1 MTESTPSYYK
11 YWGKADKETGEY
23 HLLPYHCLDVA
34 AVGEIIIKNNPL
46 LLKRLSAISGIEK
59 KVLKKLLVFFLALHD
74 LGKFAESFQFVIP
87 KLFNKLQGKTISYKQ
102 PYSRKHFGHDSIG
115 FLLWKGFAFN
125 NFAQQI
131 QHGCASNADDWWDIL
146 KWFLETSNGHHGLP
160 VKQNNKSLSDY
171 FTEFDLQNTVEL
183 IEALRKLFSLKIHPS
198 IELDKDYDRLY
209 KKLSE
214 ASWILAGFNVLADW
228 IGSGEQFEY
237 ISETKSLKQYWR
249 GTALR
254 KAEIAI
260 QYASILPCKSNVEL
274 DPLSE
279 LLDLSQNAKLTPLQE
294 LMRTI
299 RIPNKPQLFI
309 IEDATGAGKTEAC
322 LILLNRLMS
331 KGLAN
336 GFYLGLPTMATAD
349 GLYPRVQKAYNKFYL
364 DDQKPSLILAHSSA
378 KLSDKFTD
386 TIISS
391 EHAITE
397 QSYMDDASSICQEWL
412 ADNRKKALLAHIG
425 VGTID
430 QAFLSVLKTKYQS
443 LRLIGL
449 LGKVLVIDEAHA
461 YDAYMGKELEVLLQV
476 HAALGGSAII
486 MSATLPFSVR
496 QKFAKAFLSG
506 LSLKPLELEQKDA
519 YPLLT
524 HVWNGHK
531 EEVGFN
537 LNPEKAKKD
546 VQIVFVHSE
555 DEIYKLINQSID
567 SDQSVC
573 WIRNSVKDARL
584 TFQRLKNEFK
594 NIELFHARF
603 TVIDRSRIQDR
614 VMNAIDKD
622 SCFEQRHGK
631 LVIATQVVEQSLDLD
646 FDVMIT
652 DLAPIDLLL
661 QRAGR
666 MHRHV
671 RDKYGNPKREGKDE
685 RGLAYLYIHTPK
697 YTDAPQRDWIS
708 AFFPNAK
715 KVYENHARLWL
726 SLQQLHKLPDKK
738 LPDNIRTL
746 IENVY
751 DQNVEVPEGL
761 SETDINSCG
770 NECSQRTTGAF
781 NTINYE
787 MGYTSDGQIWED
799 DLKMPTRLG
808 EETVILTL
816 AKWQDGKLLPLSS
829 VKEKAWQ
836 KNEIRVLKK
845 NINKIPLTDEQ
856 QAAADKIKQNMP
868 SKGKWINLL
877 PMVWDDEKALWSA
890 DVIDARSRTVKVYY
904 STEQG
909 FIYGYELESIQNDEQ
924 LEKDELI

>member
-1 MTESTPSYYK
+1 MTDSTPSYYR
-11 YWGKADKETGEY
+11 YWGKAEKDGDKY
-23 HLLPYHCLDVA
+23 HLLVYHCLDVA
-34 AVGEIIIKNNPL
+34 AVGEIILKKNPL
-46 LLKRLSAISGIEK
+46 LLKRLSEISGIEK

-87 KLFNKLQGKTISYKQ
+87 KLFNKLQGRITSYKQ

-131 QHGCASNADDWWDIL
+131 QDGRASNADDWWDIL

-171 FTEFDLQNTVEL
+171 FTEFDLQNTAEL
-183 IEALRKLFSLKIHPS
+183 IEAFRNLFSLKISPS

-214 ASWILAGFNVLADW
+214 ASWIFAGFNVLADW
-228 IGSGEQFEY
+228 IGSGEHFKY
-237 ISETKSLKQYWR
+237 ISEEKSLKQYWR
-249 GTALR
+249 GTALK

-260 QYASILPCKSNVEL
+260 QIASILPCKSNVEL
-274 DPLSE
+274 DPLTE

-397 QSYMDDASSICQEWL
+397 QPYMDDASSICQEWL

-425 VGTID
+425 MGTID

-506 LSLKPLELEQKDA
+506 LNLKPLELEQKVA

-531 EEVGFN
+531 EEVSITRD
-537 LNPEKAKKD
+537 PRKAKKD

-555 DEIYKLINQSID
+555 DEIYNIIKQCIAR
-567 SDQSVC
+567 DQSVC

-584 TFQRLKNEFK
+584 SFLRLKNVVN

-603 TVIDRSRIQDR
+603 TIIDRSCIQDR
-614 VMNAIDKD
+614 VMKAFDKS

-671 RDKYGNPKREGKDE
+671 RDKYGNPKCEGEDE
-685 RGLAYLYIHTPK
+685 RGLACLYIHTPE
-697 YTDAPQRDWIS
+697 YTDTPQRDWIS
-708 AFFPNAK
+708 TFFPNAK

-726 SLQQLHKLPDKK
+726 SLKQLHKLPDKR
-738 LPDNIRTL
+738 LPENIRTL

-751 DQNVEVPEGL
+751 DKNAEVPEGL
-761 SETDINSCG
+761 LETDINSCG
-770 NECSQRTTGAF
+770 NESSQRTTGAY

-787 MGYTSDGQIWED
+787 IGYTSDGQIWED

-816 AKWQDGKLLPLSS
+816 AKWQNGKLMPFST
-829 VKEKAWQ
+829 VRDKAWQ

-845 NINKIPLTDEQ
+845 NINQIPLTAEQ
-856 QAAADKIKQNMP
+856 QTAADKIKQNMP
-868 SKGKWINLL
+868 SKGKWINFL
-877 PMVWDDEKALWSA
+877 PMVWDDEEVLWSA
-890 DVIDARSRTVKVYY
+890 DVIDTRSRVVKVYY
-904 STEQG
+904 SNEQG
-909 FIYGYELESIQNDEQ
+909 FIYGYEIESIQNDEQ

>member
-1 MTESTPSYYK
+1 MDSTPTYYR
-11 YWGKADKETGEY
+11 YWGKAEKGGDKY
-23 HLLPYHCLDVA
+23 HLLVYHCLDVA
-34 AVGEIIIKNNPL
+34 AVGEIILKKNPI
-46 LLKRLSAISGIEK
+46 LLKRLSEMSGIKK

-74 LGKFAESFQFVIP
+74 LGKYAESFQFVMP
-87 KLFNKLQGKTISYKQ
+87 KLFNKLRAKTTSYKQ

-115 FLLWKGFAFN
+115 FLLWKEFAFSQ
-125 NFAQQI
+125 FVQQI
-131 QHGCASNADDWWDIL
+131 QDGRANNTEDWWDIF
-146 KWFLETSNGHHGLP
+146 KWFLETSSGHHGLP

-171 FTEFDLQNTVEL
+171 FTEFDLQNTAEL
-183 IEALRKLFSLKIHPS
+183 IETFRNLFLLKINLS
-198 IELDKDYDRLY
+198 IELDRDYDRLY
-209 KKLSE
+209 KNLSE
-214 ASWILAGFNVLADW
+214 ASWIFAGFNVLADW
-228 IGSGEQFEY
+228 IGSGEHFKY
-237 ISETKSLKQYWR
+237 ISEEKSLKQYWR
-249 GTALR
+249 GTALK

-260 QYASILPCKSNVEL
+260 QQASILPCKSNVEL
-274 DPLSE
+274 DPLTE
-279 LLDLSQNAKLTPLQE
+279 LLDLAQNAKLTPLQE
-294 LMRTI
+294 IIQTI

-349 GLYPRVQKAYNKFYL
+349 GLYPRLQKAYGKFYL
-364 DDQKPSLILAHSSA
+364 DDQKASLVLAHSSA
-378 KLSDKFTD
+378 KLSDRFTD
-386 TIISS
+386 TIIRS
-391 EHAITE
+391 EDALME
-397 QSYMDDASSICQEWL
+397 QPNLDDASSICQEWL

-461 YDAYMGKELEVLLQV
+461 YDAYMGKELEVLLQA

-486 MSATLPFSVR
+486 MSATLPYSVR
-496 QKFAKAFLSG
+496 QRFSDAFLCG
-506 LSLKPLELEQKDA
+506 LNLKPLELEQKDA

-524 HVWNGHK
+524 HVWNGRK
-531 EEVGFN
+531 EEVIIN
-537 LNPEKAKKD
+537 CDAQKAKKD
-546 VQIVFVHSE
+546 VHVVFAHSE
-555 DEIYKLINQSID
+555 NEIRNIIKQCIAR
-567 SDQSVC
+567 DQSVC
-573 WIRNSVKDARL
+573 WIRNAVKDARL
-584 TFQRLKNEFK
+584 TFQRLKNEFE

-603 TVIDRSRIQDR
+603 TIIDRSCIQDR
-614 VMNAIDKD
+614 VMKAFDKN

-661 QRAGR
+661 QRVGR

-671 RDKYGNPKREGKDE
+671 RDRYGNPKREGEDE
-685 RGLAYLYIHTPK
+685 RGLACLYIHTPE
-697 YTDAPQRDWIS
+697 YTDTPQWDWVS

-726 SLQQLHKLPDKK
+726 SLQQLHKLPDNK

-751 DQNVEVPEGL
+751 DKNVDVPEGL
-761 SETDINSCG
+761 LETDINSYG
-770 NECSQRTTGAF
+770 NESSQRTAGAF

-787 MGYTSDGQIWED
+787 TGYTSDGQIWED
-799 DLKMPTRLG
+799 DLRMPTRLG
-808 EETVILTL
+808 EETIILTL
-816 AKWQDGKLLPLSS
+816 AKWQNGKLLPFST
-829 VKEKAWQ
+829 VKEKVWQ

-845 NINKIPLTDEQ
+845 NINQIPLTDEQ
-856 QAAADKIKQNMP
+856 RTAADKIKQNMP
-868 SKGKWINLL
+868 SKGKWINFL
-877 PMVWDDEKALWSA
+877 PMVWDNEKALWSA
-890 DVIDARSRTVKVYY
+890 DVIDVKGHSVKVYY
-904 STEQG
+904 SAEQG
-909 FIYGYELESIQNDEQ
+909 FIYGYEFESLQDDQ